1 MKETRDD
8 GARQLEKLQDMLKDE
23 HSEKMNAMKKLI
35 EQQLQDE
42 HSGILASHSA
52 AHAARARE
60 IEELWR
66 SEMYENKTLHS
77 EKLFEMESMMRKNR
91 YDGEKRTKQL
101 QDMLRAKDERSK

>member
-1 MKETRDD
+1 
-8 GARQLEKLQDMLKDE
+8 MLKDE

-52 AHAARARE
+52 ARCSRE

-91 YDGEKRTKQL
+91 YDGEKRMEQL
-101 QDMLRAKDERSK
+101 QDMLKDEHSEKMNAMKKLVEQQLRDEHAGV